1 MKKILTVVLSAMATC
16 VMAFDAPTLG
26 WSSWNTFALNISD
39 SVIRS
44 QADAMIST
52 GLAKAGYRNV
62 NIDDGYWDGRD
73 DNGRVRL
80 NDRLFPNGMRSLTD
94 YIHGL
99 GLIPGIY
106 SDGGE
111 NSCSSIYSKVKEG
124 IGVGFYGHE
133 AEDCRQF
140 FIDWNF
146 DFIKIDYCSG
156 VRMGLKEQEQYGKIR
171 REMDR
176 CAKERGKDIKFNMCR
191 WAYPG
196 TWVSEI
202 ADSWRTTGDIY
213 CEWKSVK
220 EIIRRNL
227 YLQAFTGGGH
237 YNDMDMLEIGR
248 TLTHAEETTHMIYW
262 SICSSPLLIGCDLTK
277 IPESSL
283 SLLKNKYLLAMNQDK
298 LGIGAPVVQREG
310 DVYVVAKDME
320 KIGGNKRAMAV
331 VNLSDEVQQIDID
344 IRLLGMQGPVS
355 LFDCLEEKKLPKAS
369 GNLHVTLQPHA
380 SAAFIVK
387 GKRLERTVYQAEEA
401 WLKMFHE
408 MWKNEY
414 AQFAVADMAS
424 LGAYVGHLGNGADNY
439 MELRNV
445 YSQRGGDYTLTIRY
459 ASEDERDLSMMVNGS
474 QPLTLYGLYSGSST
488 DNWKTTTVRV
498 KLRKG
503 QNTVRLYNNDGW
515 APNID
520 YIELKPIANRKQ

>member
-1 MKKILTVVLSAMATC
+1 MASS
-16 VMAFDAPTLG
+16 VMAFDPPTLG

-52 GLAKAGYRNV
+52 GLAKAGYKNV
-62 NIDDGYWDGRD
+62 NIDDGYWNGRD
-73 DNGRVRL
+73 ESGRVRL
-80 NDRLFPNGMRSLTD
+80 NDKLFPYGMRSLTD
-94 YIHGL
+94 YIHKL

-156 VRMGLKEQEQYGKIR
+156 MRMGLKEQEQYGKIR
-171 REMDR
+171 SEMYR
-176 CAKERGKDIKFNMCR
+176 CAKERGRKIKFNMCR

-213 CEWKSVK
+213 CEWESVK
-220 EIIRRNL
+220 YIIKRNL
-227 YLQAFTGGGH
+227 YLQAYTGGGH

-248 TLTHAEETTHMIYW
+248 TLTPAEETTHMIYW

-283 SLLKNKYLLAMNQDK
+283 ALLKNRHLLAMNQDR
-298 LGIGAPVVQREG
+298 LGIGAPVVMKKG

-320 KIGGNKRAMAV
+320 KINGKKRAFAV
-331 VNLSDEVQQIDID
+331 INLSDEVQNIDID
-344 IRLLGMQGPVS
+344 VSVLGMQGPVS
-355 LFDCLEEKKLPKAS
+355 LYDCLEDKKLPKAK
-369 GNLHVTLQPHA
+369 GTLHFTVQPHA
-380 SAAFIVK
+380 SAAFFIK
-387 GKRLERTVYQAEEA
+387 GKRLERSLYQAEEA

-414 AQFAVADMAS
+414 AQYNMADQAS
-424 LGAYVGHLGNGADNY
+424 QGAYVGYLGNSLENY
-439 MELRNV
+439 MEWRNV
-445 YSQRGGDYTLTIRY
+445 FSEHGGDYILTLRY
-459 ASEDERDLSMMVNGS
+459 ASEDKRDLSVMVNGG
-474 QPLTLYGLYSGSST
+474 QQLTLYGLNSGSFT
-488 DNWKTTTVRV
+488 DKWKTTTVRM

-503 QNTVRLYNNDGW
+503 LNTVRLYNNEGW
-515 APNID
+515 APNVD
-520 YIELKPIANRKQ
+520 NMELKPIQGR